1 MARPKQTDMLSIA
14 ELKKLISERKGRVAD
29 LKKHRNKLL
38 KQLMKV
44 EKQIERAGGDVA
56 GGRRTGG
63 IRPRNAMPLAD
74 AIEAVLK
81 GGKPMRV
88 GDISKGVQDNGYK
101 SSSPKFNAIVNQ
113 TLIKDKRFHAVERGL
128 YGLKK

>member
-14 ELKKLISERKGRVAD
+14 ELKKMISERKGRVSD
-29 LKKHRNKLL
+29 LKKQRNKVL
-38 KQLMKV
+38 KQLAKV
-44 EKQIERAGGDVA
+44 EKQIERAGGDA
-56 GGRRTGG
+56 GGRRSGG
-63 IRPRNAMPLAD
+63 VRPRNTMPLGD

-88 GDISKGVQDNGYK
+88 GEITSAVESNGYK
-101 SSSPKFNAIVNQ
+101 SSSPKFTAIVNQ

-128 YGLKK
+128 YAAKK